1 MSKRRRISGEAPPP
15 DDGAPPGIRFVFI
28 RNDGTAQHLIWLV
41 QLKAI
46 FSTQL
51 PKMPPQYIV
60 RLVFDRKHESLLM
73 LKEHE
78 VTLGGT
84 TETVETVVGGVAFR
98 VFDSQKC
105 VSPPARPA
113 SLSLSLSL
121 TLRVPSPTPTPALF
135 FLPLTLHLR
144 TQVCRDCVPRH
155 LRRPPGPRLRDSRHE
170 PP

>member
-113 SLSLSLSL
+113 SLSLSPHAESPFAHPHPRALLS
-121 TLRVPSPTPTPALF
+121 PSHAPPAHSGL
-135 FLPLTLHLR
+135 
-144 TQVCRDCVPRH
+144 
-155 LRRPPGPRLRDSRHE
+155 PRLRSSPS
-170 PP
+170 PPTTRSAATGLAS

>member
-1 MSKRRRISGEAPPP
+1 MENKQQTNLERETPPRQKVYFENRSTTTIKKSGSADRPHHLGTWMSKRRRISGEAPPP

-113 SLSLSLSL
+113 SLSLSLS
-121 TLRVPSPTPTPALF
+121 V
-135 FLPLTLHLR
+135 
-144 TQVCRDCVPRH
+144 
-155 LRRPPGPRLRDSRHE
+155 SR
-170 PP
+170 

>member
-1 MSKRRRISGEAPPP
+1 MILHALFLFAFFYLNKKSGSADRPHLGTLMSKRRRISGEAPPP

-113 SLSLSLSL
+113 SLSLS
-121 TLRVPSPTPTPALF
+121 
-135 FLPLTLHLR
+135 
-144 TQVCRDCVPRH
+144 
-155 LRRPPGPRLRDSRHE
+155 SR
-170 PP
+170 

>member
-78 VTLGGT
+78 VMLGGT

-121 TLRVPSPTPTPALF
+121 
-135 FLPLTLHLR
+135 
-144 TQVCRDCVPRH
+144 
-155 LRRPPGPRLRDSRHE
+155 SR
-170 PP
+170 